1 MHLLREIKYLI
12 WKDLLTEWRQNYAIS
27 GVLLYSLSTIFV
39 IYLSFQQVDPVV
51 WNTVFWIIMLF
62 TSLNAVAKSF
72 IQENQ
77 RRWLYYNNLV
87 SPQAVIL
94 SKMLYN
100 VGLMSVLAF
109 VSLGIYSLI
118 VGYPVQRT
126 GLFMINL
133 LLGVI
138 GLSLTFTL
146 VSALVARA
154 RNQATLMAILSFPVV
169 IPLLLLL
176 IKVSNSSMD
185 TIIGQS
191 FEKELLI
198 LGLMDVIILVLAYI
212 LFPYLWRD

>member
-1 MHLLREIKYLI
+1 MQLLNEIRFLI

-39 IYLSFQQVDPVV
+39 IYLSFREVDPVV

-72 IQENQ
+72 IQENR
-77 RRWLYYNNLV
+77 RRWLYYHNLV

-100 VGLMSVLAF
+100 VGLMCVLAF
-109 VSLGIYSLI
+109 VSLSIYSLI

-126 GLFMINL
+126 GLFLINL

-146 VSALVARA
+146 ISALVARA

-169 IPLLLLL
+169 IPLLMLL

-185 TIIGQS
+185 MVVGQS